1 MELTKR
7 QRNLLQ
13 KTYVDYQ
20 QTSVMLDHGV
30 VFERADGLYCW
41 DTRGKRYFDAIG
53 GVYVAILGHRHP
65 RIMEAMR
72 KQMEKAVF
80 VPPLHGTSDIGLEFV
95 DKVGQITPGKLNF
108 VKGFSGGSEANE
120 AAFKFARQY
129 FKQTGHPHKY
139 KFISMY
145 LSYHG
150 ATLATASASGG
161 AMRKPKIEPEVGG
174 FIKVPN
180 PIQLRDRFPSWESAN
195 SYCAENIGEV
205 IKNENPETIAGIILE
220 PICNTAGIVKPTKD
234 FFQSVRQICDNN
246 QVMLIFDEVLT
257 GLAKTGKMFAAQL
270 FDVVPDILT
279 TGKSLSGGV
288 CPMGVMTAR
297 EDLADAFFGEPEA
310 NVHFAHGHT
319 WGGNPLASAVGIE
332 TINVISEERLD
343 EKAVLLGDYL
353 VGKLAGLKK
362 LGIVGEIRGSGVLR
376 GVEIVT
382 DDKSNKP
389 FPSDAKLGGALK
401 RTAIDNGLI
410 MRIDPDW
417 FAVCPPLIASERDI
431 DEMYDLIEKS
441 VVDALAMV
449 RE

>member
-1 MELTKR
+1 
-7 QRNLLQ
+7 
-13 KTYVDYQ
+13 
-20 QTSVMLDHGV
+20 MLDYGV
-30 VFERADGLYCW
+30 VFEKADGLYCW
-41 DTRGKRYFDAIG
+41 DTNGKRYFDAIG

-72 KQMEKAVF
+72 RQMEKAVF

-95 DKVGQITPGKLNF
+95 DYVGQITPGNLNF

-161 AMRKPKIEPEVGG
+161 ALRKPKIEPEVAG

-180 PIQLRDRFPSWESAN
+180 PIQLRDRFPSWELAN
-195 SYCAENIGEV
+195 NFCADAIAQV
-205 IKNENPETIAGIILE
+205 IENENPDTVAGIILE
-220 PICNTAGIVKPTKD
+220 PICNTAGIVKPTKE
-234 FFQSVRQICDNN
+234 FFKTVRRICDKN
-246 QVMLIFDEVLT
+246 QVLLIFDEVLT
-257 GLAKTGKMFAAQL
+257 GLAKTGKMFGAQL

-279 TGKSLSGGV
+279 TGKSLSGGA

-297 EDLADAFFGEPEA
+297 DSLADAFFGEPEA

-319 WGGNPLASAVGIE
+319 WGGNPLASVVGIE
-332 TINVISEERLD
+332 TIKIIGEEKLD
-343 EKAVLLGDYL
+343 KKGAALGDYL
-353 VGKLAGLKK
+353 VQKLSGLKK
-362 LGIVGEIRGSGVLR
+362 LGIVRDIRGSGVLR
-376 GVEIVT
+376 GVELVVDSET
-382 DDKSNKP
+382 NKP
-389 FPSDAKLGGALK
+389 FPQGAKLGSALK
-401 RTAIDNGLI
+401 RTAIKNGLI

-417 FAVCPPLIASERDI
+417 FAVCPPLIASEHDI
-431 DEMYDLIEKS
+431 DEMYDLIERS
-441 VVDALAMV
+441 VVEALAMV
-449 RE
+449 KG